1 MRLRYGRAL
10 AGVLV
15 LLMVA
20 AIGTTSASGKPTP
33 APAYKL
39 ATVGPYGGEPTIAS
53 STKGELYDTTP
64 SGGTLL
70 YKSTNH
76 GSTWSPTTT
85 ADPSS
90 GDDCVFTDQS
100 DAVYECNLAGSESTA
115 PLQADVW
122 KSLDD
127 GQSWIYGNNNV
138 NLGIGSNVCGTSCSP
153 FGVDRQWGAANV
165 PAGGTTST
173 ARVV

>member
-1 MRLRYGRAL
+1 MRLRYSRAL

-20 AIGTTSASGKPTP
+20 AIGATSASGKPTP

-39 ATVGPYGGEPTIAS
+39 ATVGAYGGEPTIAS
-53 STKGELYDTTP
+53 NTNGELYDTTP

-76 GSTWSPTTT
+76 GTTWSQTTT

-100 DAVYECNLAGSESTA
+100 NAVYECNLAGSQSTG

-122 KSLDD
+122 KSIDD
-127 GQSWIYGNNNV
+127 G
-138 NLGIGSNVCGTSCSP
+138 
-153 FGVDRQWGAANV
+153 DRK
-165 PAGGTTST
+165 S
-173 ARVV
+173 VV